1 MEYKLAK
8 QLKGA
13 GFPQDIKIGVK
24 YYSPIG
30 HPRLGIPHQ
39 QAVTTSLIDHDDKI
53 NELCSTDCVKIPS
66 LEELIDACGSHF
78 SNLIYGYLSGTFRAY
93 GFSDLTE
100 GRDDEVCSD
109 WCKTPTEAVARLWL
123 ELNK

>member
-66 LEELIDACGSHF
+66 LEELIDACGDDF
-78 SNLIYGYLSGTFRAY
+78 RLLELVSGKRWECV
-93 GFSDLTE
+93 GV
-100 GRDDEVCSD
+100 DEFFD
-109 WCKTPTEAVARLWL
+109 TPTEAVAKLYIQ
-123 ELNK
+123 LNEKK

>member
-53 NELCSTDCVKIPS
+53 NELCSTDCVKNS
-66 LEELIDACGSHF
+66 F
-78 SNLIYGYLSGTFRAY
+78 FRR
-93 GFSDLTE
+93 TH
-100 GRDDEVCSD
+100 RC
-109 WCKTPTEAVARLWL
+109 LWR
-123 ELNK
+123 

>member
-1 MEYKLAK
+1 MDYELARQLKDGGFPSKYPIVLPTKEYKTHSYPK
-8 QLKGA
+8 
-13 GFPQDIKIGVK
+13 
-24 YYSPIG
+24 
-30 HPRLGIPHQ
+30 
-39 QAVTTSLIDHDDKI
+39 
-53 NELCSTDCVKIPS
+53 

-109 WCKTPTEAVARLWL
+109 WCKTPTEAMAKLWL
-123 ELNK
+123 ELNKK